1 MKRSHRV
8 LITLAVIFV
17 SGIAIPQSCAR
28 SGALRFSG
36 SVVGALSEISKSEF
50 KNTPA
55 LIEFFKLPEVADA
68 AQQAEQ
74 LDWLRF
80 GYARR
85 IDAVKRGMIYLSQQ
99 ASLPESERLASP
111 PDLTPFSLTTD
122 NKTDQGLFDA
132 TLALALEFRLS
143 L

>member
-8 LITLAVIFV
+8 LLVLAIIIVAGV
-17 SGIAIPQSCAR
+17 TMPQSCAR
-28 SGALRFSG
+28 QGALSFG
-36 SVVGALSEISKSEF
+36 GGVIGALSEVSKSEF
-50 KNTPA
+50 KNTAA
-55 LIEFFKLPEVADA
+55 LMEFFEMPEIADA
-68 AQQAEQ
+68 AHQAERWD
-74 LDWLRF
+74 LLNF

-85 IDAVKRGMIYLSQQ
+85 IDALKRGMIYLSQQ

-111 PDLTPFSLTTD
+111 PEVTPYSLQTG

>member
-8 LITLAVIFV
+8 LIIVAAIFV

-28 SGALRFSG
+28 NGALNFGR
-36 SVVGALSEISKSEF
+36 SVAGALSEVSRSEF

-55 LIEFFKLPEVADA
+55 LIEFFEMPELADA
-68 AQQAEQ
+68 AQQAARW
-74 LDWLRF
+74 DWLHF

-85 IDAVKRGMIYLSQQ
+85 IDALKRGMIYLSQQ

-111 PDLTPFSLTTD
+111 PDLAPFSLQTQ

-132 TLALALEFRLS
+132 TLALALEYRQS